1 MISGKIMGKRVSQE
15 MCKNVHSSVDF
26 FLFFK
31 RKSSNDTNVHPQEAG
46 YTGQMTDKN
55 GRVYSSET

>member
-1 MISGKIMGKRVSQE
+1 MFTAVLI
-15 MCKNVHSSVDF
+15 

-31 RKSSNDTNVHPQEAG
+31 KKSSNDINVHPQEAG
-46 YTGQMTDKN
+46 YTGQMIDKN